1 MGINSK
7 ISAETVLNSLGS
19 LSDKATFLQ
28 HLNLA
33 VKALLTTDLV
43 AHCQVANVRD
53 NVLIL
58 HLDAAAWATALH
70 YQTTDLL
77 AQLRQQKQYAAIKSI
92 QYKIRPVD
100 GQRKAAVMESTKPLS
115 TTTRKL
121 LSETAKSVSN
131 KELAEALDKLSRRG
145 ESRSP

>member
-1 MGINSK
+1 MGINTK

-28 HLNLA
+28 RLNLA

-58 HLDAAAWATALH
+58 HLDGAAWATALH

-92 QYKIRPVD
+92 QYKIRPAD
-100 GQRKAAVMESTKPLS
+100 GERKTVAAEAVKPLS
-115 TTTRKL
+115 TNTRKL
-121 LSETAKSVSN
+121 LSDTAKSVNN
-131 KELAEALDKLSRRG
+131 KELAEALARLSKH
-145 ESRSP
+145 